1 MNRERR
7 ARIADAVDELTTIR
21 QSVLD
26 LADKSDVTLQWVT
39 CDELAASVESDIES
53 IQDDEQEAFD
63 NMPESFQQ
71 GERGEA
77 SQAAIEALQSARDML
92 GSPLSDDKGD
102 AADSLQSAIDYLN
115 EAQQ

>member
-7 ARIADAVDELTTIR
+7 ARIAAQVDELTTLR

-26 LADKSDVTLQWVT
+26 LDGKTDVTMQWT
-39 CDELAASVESDIES
+39 AIDELAAAVVADVESIR
-53 IQDDEQEAFD
+53 DDEQEAYD

-71 GERGEA
+71 GERGEQ
-77 SQAAIEALQSARDML
+77 SQAAIEALEASIDMI
-92 GSPLSDDKGD
+92 GTPSDDKSD
-102 AADSLQSAIDYLN
+102 AAESLQSAIDYLN